1 MFGVKQ
7 LIEVPTRVTCS
18 SSTIIDHILASFLD
32 RYSQQ
37 GVIDVKLSDLQL
49 IYRNRKISRI
59 KRDTHKQTTC
69 HSLKSYSAD
78 IYKEALGRL
87 DFPNYHNFGNIN
99 DVYSNFIQKVMGVI
113 NLVALIKSRQIK
125 QNSEE
130 WFDGEV
136 AERIS
141 VRDRLFKEFKKSKL
155 YINKEIDKANRY
167 EVERLI

>member
-87 DFPNYHNFGNIN
+87 DFQTTIILEILMT
-99 DVYSNFIQKVMGVI
+99 FI
-113 NLVALIKSRQIK
+113 LISFR
-125 QNSEE
+125 
-130 WFDGEV
+130 
-136 AERIS
+136 
-141 VRDRLFKEFKKSKL
+141 KL
-155 YINKEIDKANRY
+155 WES
-167 EVERLI
+167 LI

>member
-1 MFGVKQ
+1 
-7 LIEVPTRVTCS
+7 
-18 SSTIIDHILASFLD
+18 
-32 RYSQQ
+32 
-37 GVIDVKLSDLQL
+37 
-49 IYRNRKISRI
+49 
-59 KRDTHKQTTC
+59 
-69 HSLKSYSAD
+69 
-78 IYKEALGRL
+78 
-87 DFPNYHNFGNIN
+87 
-99 DVYSNFIQKVMGVI
+99 MGVI

-141 VRDRLFKEFKKSKL
+141 VRDRLFKKFKKSKL